1 MHTILGSLYHAFATA
16 NKIHMLWCAGMLVLM
31 LILAILFAA
40 LLPIRAQ
47 VESAFTR
54 LDWAEMHIDSVLPVY
69 SEVVPLESDW
79 RSNSYSVQLEFPEY
93 APLSRAEARRVP
105 RER

>member
-1 MHTILGSLYHAFATA
+1 MIQRM
-16 NKIHMLWCAGMLVLM
+16 NKYFM

-54 LDWAEMHIDSVLPVY
+54 LDWVEMHIDSVLPVY

-93 APLSRAEARRVP
+93 APLSRAEA
-105 RER
+105 E